1 MKRLLLAL
9 EAGSLDLAR
18 LDPFV
23 LLAAE
28 LGIELDALLVE
39 DQDLLTVAGLPFC
52 HEVIRDSARARP
64 LNPGQLQQASRS
76 LSRELQNRLQRLAR
90 QHPLHWQLR
99 THRGSWLDSLG
110 NSWSETELLVLA
122 RPCRP
127 LTAGIRSPVKS
138 VALLCDNGTP
148 ATRRAL
154 QLALRLAAAQR
165 QPLLLLA
172 LPGCPYRR
180 AADLPVASGRIRIE
194 PLAEADTA
202 QLASWLPAQAD
213 TLVLPQGF
221 IWPDGIPAAH
231 PLLELPAVQTL
242 VVR

>member
-9 EAGSLDLAR
+9 DAGSLDLTR

-23 LLAAE
+23 RLAAE
-28 LGIELDALLVE
+28 LGVELDALLVE

-64 LNPGQLQQASRS
+64 LNPGQLQQASRR
-76 LSRELQNRLQRLAR
+76 LSQALENRLQHLAR

-99 THRGSWLDSLG
+99 THRGTWLDSPG
-110 NSWSETELLVLA
+110 TSWSETELLVLA
-122 RPCRP
+122 RPCSP
-127 LTAGIRSPVKS
+127 LSAGIRPPVKS
-138 VALLCDNGTP
+138 VALLCDSETP

-154 QLALRLAAAQR
+154 QLALRLAAVQR

-180 AADLPVASGRIRIE
+180 AADLPASSARIRIE

-202 QLASWLPAQAD
+202 QLSGWLPAQAD
-213 TLVLPQGF
+213 TLVMPQEF
-221 IWPDGIPAAH
+221 IWPDGVPAAH